1 MEASEK
7 KEMMKK
13 IQVYSASLCVAVLF
27 YFLIKN
33 FPLGIRFIN
42 HFFKMMTPF
51 IYGFIISFLMLKPM
65 QKIDGS
71 LQKILCRR
79 KDRSGLCRGIAIG
92 LTFLIVLLVLFLISS
107 IFFPQLIYNLNQLIE
122 MMPEYITR
130 FEKMLTRWED
140 EFALSSM
147 IRPVLGEDIENMFDI
162 GDISQRI
169 LKVLQSLLPKVI
181 SFSTGFTN
189 SLMNV
194 GMGVI
199 ISIYFLSGKER
210 FQSQIKK
217 VLYACFHE
225 NTVKEIFRI
234 SYMVNE
240 TFRNYI
246 AGQLLDALI
255 VGLITFVMMLI
266 LRIPL
271 AFIIGVLI
279 MITNIVPMIGPFLG
293 GIPSFFLILMVD
305 PIKAIWFVILV
316 TVLQQIDGN
325 IIAPKI
331 VGDSTGLSGFWVL
344 LAIFLGGAIGGI
356 SAIVIAVPVMS
367 VIYTLV
373 KERVE
378 NKLEWKNL
386 PIETEFYED
395 AQ

>member
-7 KEMMKK
+7 REMMKK
-13 IQVYSASLCVAVLF
+13 IQVHSVSLCIAVLF
-27 YFLIKN
+27 YFLVKN
-33 FPLGIRFIN
+33 FPSGIRFIN
-42 HFFKMMTPF
+42 NSFKMMTPF

-65 QKIDGS
+65 QKIDN
-71 LQKILCRR
+71 LLKKILCKR
-79 KDRSGLCRGIAIG
+79 KDRSGLCRSIAIG
-92 LTFLIVLLVLFLISS
+92 LTFLIVLLALFLISS

-122 MMPEYITR
+122 MMPEYITE
-130 FEKMLTRWED
+130 FEKTLARWEN
-140 EFALSSM
+140 EFALSTM
-147 IRPVLGEDIENMFDI
+147 IRPLLGEDIENIFNVGEI
-162 GDISQRI
+162 TQQI
-169 LKVLQSLLPKVI
+169 LKMLQSLLPKVI
-181 SFSTGFTN
+181 SFSTSFTN

-217 VLYACFHE
+217 VLHASFQE
-225 NTVKEIFRI
+225 NVVKEIFRI
-234 SYMVNE
+234 SRMVNE

-246 AGQLLDALI
+246 AGQLLDAVI

-293 GIPSFFLILMVD
+293 GIPSFFLILMLD
-305 PIKAIWFVILV
+305 PIKAIWFVILI

-356 SAIVIAVPVMS
+356 SAIVVAVPVMS

-373 KERVE
+373 KEHIER
-378 NKLEWKNL
+378 KLEQKNL
-386 PIETEFYED
+386 PVETEFYEEI
-395 AQ
+395 Q

>member
-7 KEMMKK
+7 REMMKK
-13 IQVYSASLCVAVLF
+13 IQVYSASLCAAVLF

-42 HFFKMMTPF
+42 RVFRMMTPF

-71 LQKILCRR
+71 LKKILCRR

-130 FEKMLTRWED
+130 FEKMITRWED

-162 GDISQRI
+162 GEVSQRV
-169 LKVLQSLLPKVI
+169 LKLLQSLLPKVI

-234 SYMVNE
+234 SHMVND

-305 PIKAIWFVILV
+305 PIKALWFVILV

-344 LAIFLGGAIGGI
+344 LAIFLGGAVGGI

-367 VIYTLV
+367 VIYTLA
-373 KERVE
+373 KEGVE
-378 NKLEWKNL
+378 KKLEQKNL
-386 PIETEFYED
+386 PVETEFYED
-395 AQ
+395 VQ

>member
-71 LQKILCRR
+71 LKKILCRR

-378 NKLEWKNL
+378 KKLERKNL

-395 AQ
+395 PQ

>member
-65 QKIDGS
+65 QKIDDS
-71 LQKILCRR
+71 LKKILCRR

-378 NKLEWKNL
+378 NKLERKNL